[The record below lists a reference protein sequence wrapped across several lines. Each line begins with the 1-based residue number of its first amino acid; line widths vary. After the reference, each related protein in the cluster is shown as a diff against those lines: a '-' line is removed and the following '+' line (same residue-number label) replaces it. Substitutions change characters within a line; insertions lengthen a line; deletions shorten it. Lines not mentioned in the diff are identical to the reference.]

1 MQDFDSQGFVQ
12 LPGFFDSGE
21 IAAFEERL
29 AHLYVMQARK
39 IADYRGA
46 VDSLIANEESPSA
59 IVSRICDMMEES
71 DKAALYQVQ
80 KMMPSCQS
88 LRWLFGGV
96 FLGRCATILGR
107 SVDPGNLL
115 LDGPALFVSRP
126 NSERLLYKFHSEA
139 HYYPRRRR
147 FLNCWMPIFVD
158 RTVENGAMTLVPGSH
173 KQHWDFV
180 EYTGYSKATEGKAH
194 HFVQFEIPENH
205 FEDFPLRHVCE
216 TRRGDVVLFHRNLI
230 HRSNGNTSPNYAFAI
245 VARIWDPSEDLTL
258 SGELAVT
265 PYSGR
270 DIGRADMVVARDA

>member
-1 MQDFDSQGFVQ
+1 MSDFDSQGFVQ
-12 LPGFFDSGE
+12 LPGFFSWPQ
-21 IAAFEERL
+21 IAEFEEQL
-29 AHLYVMQARK
+29 AYLFTMQARK

-46 VDSLIANEESPSA
+46 VDEMIANEAAPAEL
-59 IVSRICDMMEES
+59 VSRVCDIMEER
-71 DKAALYQVQ
+71 DKQALYQIQ
-80 KMMPSCQS
+80 KLMPSCQA
-88 LRWLFGGV
+88 LRWMFDDHFLHECAHLLGV
-96 FLGRCATILGR
+96 GLHQ
-107 SVDPGNLL
+107 LL

-180 EYTGYSKATEGKAH
+180 EYTGYSKATEGKAN
-194 HFVQFEIPENH
+194 HFVQYEIPENH
-205 FEDFPLRHVCE
+205 FADFPERHVCE
-216 TRRGDVVLFHRNLI
+216 TQRGDVVLFHRNLI
-230 HRSNGNTSPNYAFAI
+230 HRSNGNTSPDYAFAV

-258 SGELAVT
+258 SGDLAVT

-270 DIGRADMVVARDA
+270 DIGRADMVVARDV